1 MTTTASQASLLVRVY
16 VLPIET
22 LYFSSIFKMDH
33 LSPVSLKFIFSL
45 QFNLQPIIK
54 MSIVQKSRK
63 RFWKNRKHS
72 ASKTVF

>member
-63 RFWKNRKHS
+63 RF
-72 ASKTVF
+72 

>member
-1 MTTTASQASLLVRVY
+1 MTTTARQASLLVRVY

-63 RFWKNRKHS
+63 RF
-72 ASKTVF
+72 